1 MDMVPKP
8 AGVPSTWGTAKLP
21 AAVTKTSAAAPSR
34 SGIRSSG
41 RVTVRSAVQPPAPA
55 ARAARSRAG
64 SARAVSPAVT
74 AR

>member
-1 MDMVPKP
+1 MVENP

-21 AAVTKTSAAAPSR
+21 AAVTKTSAAAPS

-41 RVTVRSAVQPPAPA
+41 SVTVRSVVQPLAPA
-55 ARAARSRAG
+55 ERAARSRAG
-64 SARAVSPAVT
+64 SARAASPAAT

>member
-1 MDMVPKP
+1 MVAKP
-8 AGVPSTWGTAKLP
+8 AGVPSTSGTAKLP
-21 AAVTKTSAAAPSR
+21 AAVTKTSAAAAS

-41 RVTVRSAVQPPAPA
+41 SVTVRSVVQPLAPA

-64 SARAVSPAVT
+64 SARAARPAVT

>member
-1 MDMVPKP
+1 MDKVPKP

-21 AAVTKTSAAAPSR
+21 AAVTKTRAAAPS
-34 SGIRSSG
+34 SGTRSSG
-41 RVTVRSAVQPPAPA
+41 RVTVRSVVQPPAPA

-64 SARAVSPAVT
+64 SARVVSPAVT